1 MPPGSHARP
10 TPPLRPRGLGAAALL
25 PVPPE
30 PARRCGQARSRQ
42 PRDRSGYP
50 PAALDIRTHHAID
63 RELCGT
69 PDAVAEGT
77 ATVSLATTL
86 RMAVDDHGLVHGGFV
101 FGLADH
107 AAMLAVNE
115 PTVVLGAAELRLLA
129 PVRAGQR
136 VVATATVVDPPG
148 KKILVDVE
156 ARADEVVV
164 LTGRLTC
171 FVPPRHVLAPAAE
184 TKETTP

>member
-1 MPPGSHARP
+1 M
-10 TPPLRPRGLGAAALL
+10 
-25 PVPPE
+25 
-30 PARRCGQARSRQ
+30 
-42 PRDRSGYP
+42 
-50 PAALDIRTHHAID
+50 DIRTHHAID

-69 PDAVAEGT
+69 PEAVADGT
-77 ATVSLATTL
+77 AIVSLATTL

-107 AAMLAVNE
+107 AAMLAINE

-136 VVATATVVDPPG
+136 VVAVARVVDRQP

-156 ARADEVVV
+156 AHADEVMV

-171 FVPPRHVLAPAAE
+171 FVPARHVLAPE
-184 TKETTP
+184 PEKETTP